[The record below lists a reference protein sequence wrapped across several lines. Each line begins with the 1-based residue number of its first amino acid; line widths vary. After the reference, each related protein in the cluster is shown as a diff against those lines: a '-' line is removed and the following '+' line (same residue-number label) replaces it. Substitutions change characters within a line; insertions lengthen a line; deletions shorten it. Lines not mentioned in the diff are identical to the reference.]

1 MYLNC
6 YIENKAKE
14 VRNNTVANTLCFN
27 LRPQIDFFDQ
37 KTILFPDKLL

>member
-27 LRPQIDFFDQ
+27 LRPRIDFFDH